1 MQTRL
6 LRADQP
12 GAIEEAAA
20 LLKKGL
26 LVVFPTDTVY
36 GVGADPFNPAAIE
49 RLYRA
54 KERPTE
60 KGIPVLLGDLA
71 DLNKIVRSIT
81 PEAKILV
88 ERYWPGPLT
97 LVLPR
102 SESLPAVL
110 TPNEGIAVRIPDNEI
125 ARKLIRAVGGAVAA
139 SSANLS
145 GGRPAP
151 DAHEALTALSGS
163 VAAVLD
169 GGPVHYGQASTVLD
183 CTVSPPRLLRRGPAT
198 DKTFPFAVVPTS

>member
-1 MQTRL
+1 MHTRL

-12 GAIEEAAA
+12 GAIDEAAS
-20 LLKKGL
+20 LLKQGL

-49 RLYRA
+49 QLYQA
-54 KERPTE
+54 KGRSTE
-60 KGIPVLLGDLA
+60 KGIPILLGDLA

-97 LVLPR
+97 LVLLK
-102 SESLPAVL
+102 SESLPVVL

-125 ARKLIRAVGGAVAA
+125 ARQLIRAVGGAVAA

-145 GGRPAP
+145 GGRPAH
-151 DAHEALTALSGS
+151 DGHEALTALSGS

-169 GGPVHYGQASTVLD
+169 GGPVHHGQASTVLD
-183 CTVSPPRLLRRGPAT
+183 CTVSPPRLLRRGPVM
-198 DKTFPFAVVPTS
+198 DQTFPFAVVPIS